1 MTDKEEPSQDYW
13 ALDRLIESL
22 QERAKELNCIYRVA
36 EILSDPDETV
46 EDVVPRL
53 LDVLPSGWQ
62 YSRICRVRIAI
73 EGQTYESPGYKETPW
88 SQSAEIIVQGD
99 SIGAITVTYLEE
111 VPLAGNGMFLKEESK
126 LLHTIAERLGYFVCH
141 KKMREVT
148 LEWQTAKA
156 ENQSDGEWKVILKLL
171 RETDR
176 DLYLTLARKML
187 NFLCWTGVAEAE
199 QLLHSISADQ
209 ANDAEDSPDHWNRPH
224 QRSPVVMSFAFS
236 EEAFRIA
243 ADHMKGEEILQFIQ
257 RWIQE
262 DKLGFLVQVVNRNMT
277 LVEVA
282 DAIRRYRHLTQD
294 EPVTLSSSM
303 RGIQVSLIRRF
314 LSDQQQ
320 YINVA
325 KNYVEIGDF
334 GGLIQNMIFTSESHG
349 RLGGKSA
356 GFFLAKQILAKK
368 TRDNELLANVK
379 IPRTWFIT
387 SDVVLYFMHYNNM
400 DDVFEQK
407 YKDIDQIRREYP
419 NVIQMFKGARFPS
432 DIIKGLSMAL
442 DDLGDKPLIVR
453 SSSLLEDRFGSA
465 FSGKYKSLFLA
476 NRGTKQQRLEA
487 LMDAIAEVYAS
498 TFGPDPI
505 EYREEK
511 DLVDFSEEMGI
522 IIQEVVG
529 SHIGKY
535 FLPSF
540 AGVAFSNNEFRW
552 SPRIRREDGLIRLV
566 PGLGTRAVDRLS
578 NDYPILIAPGQPGLR
593 ANVTA
598 NEMVRYSPK
607 YIDVINLETEDF
619 ETIDVLDFLHEVD
632 YLVPGVNNM
641 LSLYRDNHLTAPG
654 ITTEYT
660 DAEPVVTF
668 NGLIERTRF
677 VARLRAILETLEETL
692 DTPVDIEFACDGDD
706 FYLLQCRAQS
716 YAPEAAPAPIPKNI
730 PKDQIIFSANK
741 FVSNGVVPEVNHIVY
756 VDPRR
761 YGEIE
766 DKAELVAVGRAV
778 SRLNKLLP
786 RRKFIL
792 MGPGR
797 WGSRGDIKLGVNV
810 TYSDI
815 NNTAVLIEIAM
826 QKGNYVPDLSFGT
839 HFFQDLVEANIRY
852 LPLFPD
858 DERVV
863 FGEEFLTTTPSVL
876 TELLPEYASLDEV
889 LRVIDLPKA
898 TGGMI
903 LKVLMNADIDEAV
916 GVLAPPGE
924 EIEAATSGPIGTYHP
939 HRREDY
945 WRWRMQMVERMAAHL
960 DAGRFGVA
968 GVYVIGSTKNAN
980 AGPGS
985 DIDVLMH
992 FRGTHEQSRALK
1004 IWLEAWSLSLDE
1016 MNYVRTG
1023 YRRGGL
1029 LDIHFITDRDIE
1041 EKNGY
1046 AARIGAITDPA
1057 RPLKMMGQP

>member
-1 MTDKEEPSQDYW
+1 MTESEEPSRDYW
-13 ALDRLIESL
+13 VLDQLIESL
-22 QERAKELNCIYRVA
+22 QERAKELNCIYRIA
-36 EILSDPDETV
+36 EILANPDDTLENV
-46 EDVVPRL
+46 APRL
-53 LDVLPSGWQ
+53 IEVIPSGWQ
-62 YSRICRVRIAI
+62 YPRICQAKIEV
-73 EGQTYESPGYKETPW
+73 EGQTVTSHDYVETPW
-88 SQSAEIIVQGD
+88 AQTADIMVQGT
-99 SIGAITVTYLEE
+99 SIGQITVSYREE
-111 VPLAGNGMFLKEESK
+111 VPRAGNGLFLKDESK
-126 LLHTIAERLGYFVCH
+126 LLATIAERVGYFVCH
-141 KKMREVT
+141 KRMRQVT
-148 LEWQTAKA
+148 QEWQTAKA
-156 ENQSDGEWKVILKLL
+156 AHTGTAGDWQVVLRLL

-187 NFLCWTGVAEAE
+187 NYLCWSGIAEAE
-199 QLLHSISADQ
+199 QLLHSVSADRTV
-209 ANDAEDSPDHWNRPH
+209 EDEESSDHWNRPH
-224 QRSPVVMSFAFS
+224 QRNPLVMSFAFS
-236 EEAFRIA
+236 EAAFKIA
-243 ADHMKGEEILQFIQ
+243 ADNMKGEEILALIQ

-282 DAIRRYRHLTQD
+282 DAIRRYRHLTGD

-334 GGLIQNMIFTSESHG
+334 MGLIQNMIFTSESHG

-356 GFFLAKQILAKK
+356 GFFLAKQILVKK
-368 TRDNELLANVK
+368 ARDNDLLANVK
-379 IPRTWFIT
+379 IPKTWFIT
-387 SDVVLYFMHYNNM
+387 SDVVLYYMHYNNM
-400 DDVFEQK
+400 DDVVEQK
-407 YKDIDQIRREYP
+407 YKDINQIRREYP
-419 NVIQMFKGARFPS
+419 NVVQMFKSARFPA
-432 DIIKGLSMAL
+432 DIVKGLSMAL

-476 NRGTKQQRLEA
+476 NQGTKQERLEA

-511 DLVDFSEEMGI
+511 DLVDFAEEMGI

-529 SHIGKY
+529 SHVGKY
-535 FLPSF
+535 FLPGY

-552 SPRIRREDGLIRLV
+552 SPRIQREDGLIRMV

-598 NEMVRYSPK
+598 GETVRYSPK

-619 ETIDVLDFLHEVD
+619 ETIDLLEFLKEVD
-632 YLVPGVNNM
+632 YQIPGINQI
-641 LSLYRDNHLTAPG
+641 LSVYRDGHLFTPG
-654 ITTEYT
+654 LTTDFTEG
-660 DAEPVVTF
+660 EPVVTF
-668 NGLIERTRF
+668 HGLVERTRF
-677 VARLRAILETLEETL
+677 VKRLHAILETLEETL
-692 DTPVDIEFACDGDD
+692 DTPVDIEFACDGED

-716 YAPEAAPAPIPKNI
+716 YTPEAAPAPIPKDI
-730 PKDQIIFSANK
+730 PHDQIIFSANR
-741 FVSNGVVPEVNHIVY
+741 FVSNGRVPEVTHIVY
-756 VDPRR
+756 VDPRA
-761 YGEIE
+761 YGEIG
-766 DKAELVAVGRAV
+766 DRAELVAVGRAV

-839 HFFQDLVEANIRY
+839 HFFQDLVESSIRY

-858 DERVV
+858 DERAI
-863 FGEEFLTTTPSVL
+863 FSEEFLTRSPSL
-876 TELLPEYASLDEV
+876 LIDLLPEYANLDNV
-889 LRVIDLPKA
+889 LRVIDVPRT

-903 LKVLMNADIDEAV
+903 LKVLMNADLDEAV
-916 GVLAPPGE
+916 GVLSPPGK
-924 EIEAATSGPIGTYHP
+924 EIEASGVSTVSPS

-945 WRWRMQMVERMAAHL
+945 WRWRMQLVEQMAAHL
-960 DAGRFGVA
+960 DSERFGVA

-980 AGPGS
+980 AGPSS
-985 DIDVLMH
+985 DIDVLVH
-992 FRGTHEQSRALK
+992 FRGNSEQMRVLK
-1004 IWLEAWSLSLDE
+1004 IWLEGWSLSLDE
-1016 MNYVRTG
+1016 MNYIRTG

-1029 LDIHFITDRDIE
+1029 LDVHFISDEEIE
-1041 EKNGY
+1041 RKVGY

-1057 RPLKMMGQP
+1057 RPLKMRKRD

>member
-1 MTDKEEPSQDYW
+1 MTEKDESSQDKQ

-36 EILSDPDETV
+36 EILANPDDTV
-46 EDVVPRL
+46 ESAAPRL
-53 LDVLPSGWQ
+53 LEVIPSGWQ
-62 YSRICRVRIAI
+62 YPKICQVKIVI
-73 EGQTYESPGYKETPW
+73 EDQVYSTHDYVETPW
-88 SQSAEIIVQGD
+88 SQSIDIVVQGMV
-99 SIGAITVTYLEE
+99 IGTITVSYREE
-111 VPLAGNGMFLKEESK
+111 VPSAGNGLFMPEESK
-126 LLHTIAERLGYFVCH
+126 LLRTIAERLGYFVCH
-141 KKMREVT
+141 KKMRQVT
-148 LEWQTAKA
+148 QEWESAKEERRDA
-156 ENQSDGEWKVILKLL
+156 SDWQVVLKLL

-187 NFLCWTGVAEAE
+187 NYLCWSGVAEAE
-199 QLLHSISADQ
+199 QLLHSVSADQ
-209 ANDAEDSPDHWNRPH
+209 TSEIEEATDHWNRPH
-224 QRSPVVMSFAFS
+224 QRNPLVMSFAFS
-236 EEAFRIA
+236 EAAFRIA
-243 ADHMKGEEILQFIQ
+243 ADNMKGEEILKVIQ

-282 DAIRRYRHLTQD
+282 DAIRRFQHLTQD

-334 GGLIQNMIFTSESHG
+334 MSLIQNMIFTSESHG

-379 IPRTWFIT
+379 LPKSWFIT

-400 DDVFEQK
+400 DDVVEQK
-407 YKDIDQIRREYP
+407 YKDINQIRREYP
-419 NVIQMFKGARFPS
+419 NIVQMFKSARFPP
-432 DIIKGLSMAL
+432 DIVKGLSMAL

-511 DLVDFSEEMGI
+511 DLVDFAEEMGI

-535 FLPSF
+535 FLPAF

-552 SPRIRREDGLIRLV
+552 SPRIRREDGLIRMV

-598 NEMVRYSPK
+598 NETVRYSPK
-607 YIDVINLETEDF
+607 YVDVINLETEDF
-619 ETIDVLDFLHEVD
+619 ETIDLLDFLREVD
-632 YLVPGVNNM
+632 YRVPGINRM

-654 ITTEYT
+654 LTT
-660 DAEPVVTF
+660 DFADGEPVVTF

-677 VARLRAILETLEETL
+677 VARLHAILETLEETL

-716 YAPEAAPAPIPKNI
+716 YSPEAAPAPIPKNI
-730 PKDQIIFSANK
+730 PKDQIIFSANR
-741 FVSNGVVPEVNHIVY
+741 FVSNGVVPEVSHIVY
-756 VDPRR
+756 VDPRE

-766 DKAELVAVGRAV
+766 DKTELVAVGRAV

-815 NNTAVLIEIAM
+815 NNTVVLIEIAM

-839 HFFQDLVEANIRY
+839 HFFQDLVEASIRY

-858 DERVV
+858 DRRVV
-863 FGEEFLTTTPSVL
+863 FSEDFLTTSPSVL
-876 TELLPEYASLDEV
+876 TDLLPEYASLDRV
-889 LRVIDLPKA
+889 LRVIDVPRT

-903 LKVLMNADIDEAV
+903 LKVLMNADLDEAV
-916 GVLAPPGE
+916 GVLSPPGK
-924 EIEAATSGPIGTYHP
+924 EIEASPVPAEAHH

-960 DAGRFGVA
+960 DGGRFGVA

-985 DIDVLMH
+985 DIDLLVH
-992 FRGTHEQSRALK
+992 FQGTHEQSRALK

-1057 RPLKMMGQP
+1057 RPLKMMGKP